1 MLPPDGHLDRARLT
15 THGTGT
21 SHPVLYPL
29 IRELKGG
36 PPHHAST
43 TLSGHPSNHHT
54 LPPGNPKP
62 SNPAP
67 RSRCLQEATR
77 TSRRS
82 SCHRRTDT
90 PPASCTL
97 MRSPQLLLLL
107 PPSSRSRSRRS
118 MNRRRRCGRRRGRYA
133 HCGGVRV
140 ANAALESASL

>member
-1 MLPPDGHLDRARLT
+1 MGPKLCST
-15 THGTGT
+15 NSHGTT

-29 IRELKGG
+29 IRQPNSG

-43 TLSGHPSNHHT
+43 TLNGHPSNHHT
-54 LPPGNPKP
+54 LPPGSPKP
-62 SNPAP
+62 SNLAP
-67 RSRCLQEATR
+67 RSRCLQDATR

-82 SCHRRTDT
+82 SCYRRTNT

-97 MRSPQLLLLL
+97 VRSLQLLLL

-140 ANAALESASL
+140 ANTALESASL